1 MGWTV
6 RKALTR
12 TGLAALGV
20 LLAKVIMEIVRRE
33 PDGSISNIIW
43 PNIGLI
49 GLIWIGAAMFVWIVT
64 KFIPNKGPLR

>member
-1 MGWTV
+1 
-6 RKALTR
+6 
-12 TGLAALGV
+12 
-20 LLAKVIMEIVRRE
+20 MEIVRRE